1 MFGLSGLTGS
11 KPNKIQGA
19 GAVDFSKMHASIWG
33 GPESA
38 PKKTTNI

>member
-1 MFGLSGLTGS
+1 MMSGLTGS

-33 GPESA
+33 GPEA
-38 PKKTTNI
+38 NKKATNT

>member
-1 MFGLSGLTGS
+1 MLLMSGLTGS

-19 GAVDFSKMHASIWG
+19 GGVDFSKMHASIWG

-38 PKKTTNI
+38 NKKATTT